1 MPPRDVLKCG
11 AAGKSLGD
19 KRERAGPEREAS
31 AAPSGGEEGQLL
43 GPLPEITHRLFPRR
57 NPHVTEKSTLK
68 KELSEGRVIAF
79 QVRPDASKRN
89 IKEAVEQIFDVK
101 VEKVRTANFIG
112 KIKRQGR
119 TKGRRPSWKKAYVTL
134 KRGQKP
140 IEFFE
145 GV

>member
-1 MPPRDVLKCG
+1 MSTLHDILRY
-11 AAGKSLGD
+11 
-19 KRERAGPEREAS
+19 
-31 AAPSGGEEGQLL
+31 
-43 GPLPEITHRLFPRR
+43 
-57 NPHVTEKSTLK
+57 PHVTEKTTLK
-68 KELSEGRVIAF
+68 KELSDGRVIAF

-89 IKEAVEQIFDVK
+89 IKEAVEKIFEVE

-119 TKGRRPSWKKAYVTL
+119 NKGRRPGWKKAYVTL
-134 KRGQKP
+134 KPGQKP

>member
-1 MPPRDVLKCG
+1 MS
-11 AAGKSLGD
+11 SLHD
-19 KRERAGPEREAS
+19 ILRY
-31 AAPSGGEEGQLL
+31 
-43 GPLPEITHRLFPRR
+43 
-57 NPHVTEKSTLK
+57 PHVTEKSTLK

-89 IKEAVEQIFDVK
+89 IKEAVEQIFAVK

-119 TKGRRPSWKKAYVTL
+119 NKGRRPSWKKAYVTL
-134 KRGQKP
+134 KPGQKP

>member
-1 MPPRDVLKCG
+1 MSTVHDILRY
-11 AAGKSLGD
+11 
-19 KRERAGPEREAS
+19 
-31 AAPSGGEEGQLL
+31 
-43 GPLPEITHRLFPRR
+43 
-57 NPHVTEKSTLK
+57 PHVTEKSTLK

-79 QVRPDASKRN
+79 RVRPDANKRN

-119 TKGRRPSWKKAYVTL
+119 NKGRRPSWKKAYITL
-134 KRGQKP
+134 KPGQKP

-145 GV
+145 GI

>member
-1 MPPRDVLKCG
+1 MSTLHDILRY
-11 AAGKSLGD
+11 
-19 KRERAGPEREAS
+19 
-31 AAPSGGEEGQLL
+31 
-43 GPLPEITHRLFPRR
+43 
-57 NPHVTEKSTLK
+57 PHVTEKSTLK

-79 QVRPDASKRN
+79 RVRPDASKRI
-89 IKEAVEQIFDVK
+89 IKEAVEKIFDVK

-119 TKGRRPSWKKAYVTL
+119 NKGRRPSWKKAYVTL
-134 KRGQKP
+134 KPGQKP

>member
-1 MPPRDVLKCG
+1 MSTLHDILRY
-11 AAGKSLGD
+11 
-19 KRERAGPEREAS
+19 
-31 AAPSGGEEGQLL
+31 
-43 GPLPEITHRLFPRR
+43 
-57 NPHVTEKSTLK
+57 PHVTEKSTLK
-68 KELSEGRVIAF
+68 KELSDGRVIAF

-89 IKEAVEQIFDVK
+89 IKEAVEKIFEVE

-119 TKGRRPSWKKAYVTL
+119 NKGRRPGWKKAYVTL
-134 KRGQKP
+134 KPGQKP

>member
-1 MPPRDVLKCG
+1 MSTVHDILRY
-11 AAGKSLGD
+11 
-19 KRERAGPEREAS
+19 
-31 AAPSGGEEGQLL
+31 
-43 GPLPEITHRLFPRR
+43 
-57 NPHVTEKSTLK
+57 PHVTEKSTLK

-79 QVRPDASKRN
+79 RVRPDASKRK

-119 TKGRRPSWKKAYVTL
+119 NKGRRPSWKKAYVTL
-134 KRGQKP
+134 KPGQKP

>member
-1 MPPRDVLKCG
+1 MSTIHDILRY
-11 AAGKSLGD
+11 
-19 KRERAGPEREAS
+19 
-31 AAPSGGEEGQLL
+31 
-43 GPLPEITHRLFPRR
+43 
-57 NPHVTEKSTLK
+57 PHVTEKSTLK
-68 KELSEGRVIAF
+68 KELSDGRVIAF

-89 IKEAVEQIFDVK
+89 IKEAVEQIFEVK

-119 TKGRRPSWKKAYVTL
+119 NKCRRSSWKKAYVTL
-134 KRGQKP
+134 KPGQKP

>member
-1 MPPRDVLKCG
+1 MSTLHDILRY
-11 AAGKSLGD
+11 
-19 KRERAGPEREAS
+19 
-31 AAPSGGEEGQLL
+31 
-43 GPLPEITHRLFPRR
+43 
-57 NPHVTEKSTLK
+57 PHVTEKSTLK

-79 QVRPDASKRN
+79 QVRPDATKHS
-89 IKEAVEQIFDVK
+89 IKEAVEQIFEVK

-119 TKGRRPSWKKAYVTL
+119 NKGRRPGWKKAYVTL
-134 KRGQKP
+134 KPGQKS

>member
-1 MPPRDVLKCG
+1 MS
-11 AAGKSLGD
+11 SLHD
-19 KRERAGPEREAS
+19 ILRY
-31 AAPSGGEEGQLL
+31 
-43 GPLPEITHRLFPRR
+43 
-57 NPHVTEKSTLK
+57 PHVTEKSTLK

-112 KIKRQGR
+112 KMKRQGR
-119 TKGRRPSWKKAYVTL
+119 SKGRRPSWKKAYVTL
-134 KRGQKP
+134 KPGQKP

>member
-1 MPPRDVLKCG
+1 MS
-11 AAGKSLGD
+11 SLHD
-19 KRERAGPEREAS
+19 ILRY
-31 AAPSGGEEGQLL
+31 
-43 GPLPEITHRLFPRR
+43 
-57 NPHVTEKSTLK
+57 PHVTEKSTLK

-79 QVRPDASKRN
+79 QVRPDASKCN

>member
-1 MPPRDVLKCG
+1 MSTLHDILRY
-11 AAGKSLGD
+11 
-19 KRERAGPEREAS
+19 
-31 AAPSGGEEGQLL
+31 
-43 GPLPEITHRLFPRR
+43 
-57 NPHVTEKSTLK
+57 PHVTEKSTLK

>member
-1 MPPRDVLKCG
+1 MS
-11 AAGKSLGD
+11 SLHD
-19 KRERAGPEREAS
+19 ILRY
-31 AAPSGGEEGQLL
+31 
-43 GPLPEITHRLFPRR
+43 
-57 NPHVTEKSTLK
+57 PHVTEKSTLK

-79 QVRPDASKRN
+79 QVRPDANKRN

-112 KIKRQGR
+112 KMKRQGR

-134 KRGQKP
+134 KPGQKP